1 MTEIAVIAEPR
12 SHRWVRLVLAGV
24 AWVGLIVWWLVY
36 QRRTGLGGVDTAQR
50 LIDAA
55 SGNWWA
61 IVAYLAVSLI
71 RPLVLFPATIVT
83 VAAGILFGPFVG
95 VGVAAV
101 AANASAMVGY
111 TIGRNL
117 RRPGADSAVTSRLGT
132 WPARLRANSFEAV
145 LLTRLLFLP
154 YDLVN
159 YGCGLLHVRRT
170 PFITATA
177 IGTLP
182 GTVAF
187 VLAGSSVTRLDDG
200 LDGVDGRTLT
210 ISVVLIVLSAVTSR
224 LVKRR
229 SVGDAQPPGE

>member
-1 MTEIAVIAEPR
+1 MTEIAVMTEPQTR
-12 SHRWVRLVLAGV
+12 RQVRLVLAGV
-24 AWVGLIVWWLVY
+24 AWAGLIAWWVLY
-36 QRRTGLGGVDTAQR
+36 QRRTGLGAVDTAQR

-61 IVAYLAVSLI
+61 VVAYMAVSLV

-101 AANASAMVGY
+101 AANASAMIGY
-111 TIGRNL
+111 SIGRNL
-117 RRPGADSAVTSRLGT
+117 RRRSDESTVTSRLGT
-132 WPARLRANSFEAV
+132 WPSRLRANTFEAV

-159 YGCGLLHVRRT
+159 YGCGVLHVRRT

-187 VLAGSSVTRLDDG
+187 VLVGSSVTRLDDG

-210 ISVVLIVLSAVTSR
+210 ISVVLIVLSVVTSR
-224 LVKRR
+224 LVRRR
-229 SVGDAQPPGE
+229 SVDKAQPPGE

>member
-1 MTEIAVIAEPR
+1 MTETAVIAR
-12 SHRWVRLVLAGV
+12 RWDHRRIRIVLAGV
-24 AWVGLIVWWLVY
+24 AWAGLIACWVVY
-36 QRRTGLGGVDTAQR
+36 QRRTGSGAVDTAQR

-61 IVAYLAVSLI
+61 IVAYMAVSLA
-71 RPLVLFPATIVT
+71 RPLVFFPATIVT

-101 AANASAMVGY
+101 AANASAMIGY
-111 TIGRNL
+111 SIGRNL
-117 RRPGADSAVTSRLGT
+117 RRPGDESAVTSQLGS
-132 WPARLRANSFEAV
+132 WPSRLRANSFEAV

-187 VLAGSSVTRLDDG
+187 VLVGSSVTRLDDG
-200 LDGVDGRTLT
+200 LDGVDGRTLI
-210 ISVVLIVLSAVTSR
+210 ISVVLIVLSVVTSR

-229 SVGDAQPPGE
+229 FVSSVEPFGE